1 VFKNVLTR
9 GLDRAQNKTEH
20 VQNLEDFMYMVWSYA
35 VYLAVSLAAT
45 VGVARSL
52 RRNGRV
58 FLVDAFHGNGEMAD
72 SVNQL
77 LVVGFYLINI
87 GYVTMV
93 LRAEGNLESL
103 REAIELIC
111 AKIGPV
117 LLVLGG
123 MHFGN
128 LYIFHRL
135 RARGRE
141 PERRFGHGPAPA
153 GWETGGGKVL
163 D

>member
-1 VFKNVLTR
+1 LT
-9 GLDRAQNKTEH
+9 
-20 VQNLEDFMYMVWSYA
+20 
-35 VYLAVSLAAT
+35 VSLAAT
-45 VGVARSL
+45 IVVARSL

-58 FLVDAFHGNGEMAD
+58 FLMEAFHGNAEMAD

-93 LRAEGNLESL
+93 VRSEGNLGSL
-103 REAIELIC
+103 REVIELVC
-111 AKIGPV
+111 GKIGPV

-135 RARGRE
+135 RVRGRE